1 MHRRLFS
8 VMMLLC
14 LLFGLSTVV
23 SAKNSP
29 FPISAGS
36 SLTGLEKTIYD
47 RLGAQI
53 LKISTGEC
61 VEPTVSFT
69 LKELGLDGA
78 WTAQDLGVSS
88 LFQGDSFSQAAVDAV
103 YDKLDFDSGL
113 VVDALLADY
122 PFDLFWFDKT
132 MGFSIFSPACTSDG
146 NTIWFA
152 EGETLDIRFAVCQE
166 YAKMVDVTHYNPYL
180 LDPAALEAYGVE
192 NARAEALR
200 IVQAN
205 ANKSNYEKLV
215 AYREAICD
223 AVSYHHTAASNP
235 NYPYGNP
242 WQPIYAFDGDS
253 DTNVVCEGYAKAFKY
268 LCDLSDFVGDVR
280 CYLVDGWTDS
290 GTGQGNHM
298 WNVLAMPNGKTYL
311 VDLTNCD
318 EHTLGHPDW
327 MFLAGND
334 NDGNVD
340 ADYVIIVPEH
350 PIENGYISLGGQI
363 SYDYKDTMYELWN
376 ESILK
381 IADED
386 YVPGEDEPEEPV
398 HTHTVMV
405 QSAVLPTCTA
415 SGLTEGSYCLT
426 CNEVLTAQKT
436 VPALG
441 HNEVVDSA
449 VLPTCTETGLT
460 EGKHCSV
467 CDEVLSAQK
476 TVPALGHNEVVDSAV
491 PPSCTET
498 GLTEGSHCSVCSE
511 VLSAQETVPVVNHS
525 FSVPAFCWADDLGA
539 CLVSVSCANCSH
551 TIHSDCQVTSTVAA
565 DGKAITVTAL
575 GTVDGQQV
583 TDTLVI
589 QTENHQLRLP
599 QLPDNEIG
607 TSVQVLIVSYES
619 CGKLSAFRMA
629 QFTDGMVDF
638 SDITGDRLL
647 IFFPTTNSWA
657 PILPALTIK

>member
-1 MHRRLFS
+1 MRRLFA
-8 VMMLLC
+8 VLLLLS
-14 LLFGLSTVV
+14 LLFGLSTAI

-29 FPISAGS
+29 LPLSAGS

-47 RLGAQI
+47 RLSAQI

-88 LFQGDSFSQAAVDAV
+88 LFQGNSFSQAAVDAV

-132 MGFSIFSPACTSDG
+132 MGFTIFSPSCTSDG
-146 NTIWFA
+146 RTIWFA
-152 EGETLDIRFAVCQE
+152 KDETLDILFAVCQE
-166 YAKMVDVTHYNPYL
+166 YAKMVDATHYNPYL

-192 NARAEALR
+192 RARAEALR

-205 ANKSNYEKLV
+205 ASKSNYEKLV

-223 AVSYHHTAASNP
+223 AVSYNHTAASNQ

-242 WQPIYAFDGDS
+242 WQPVYAFDGDPA
-253 DTNVVCEGYAKAFKY
+253 TNVVCEGYAKAFKY
-268 LCDLSDFVGDVR
+268 LCDLSDFSGDVR

-290 GTGQGNHM
+290 GAGQGNHM
-298 WNVLAMPNGKTYL
+298 WNVVAMPNGKTYL

-334 NDGNVD
+334 NDGSVN

-350 PIENGYISLGGQI
+350 PIGNGYISLGGQI

-405 QSAVLPTCTA
+405 QAAVLPTCTA

-426 CNEVLTAQKT
+426 CNEVLTAQ
-436 VPALG
+436 
-441 HNEVVDSA
+441 E
-449 VLPTCTETGLT
+449 
-460 EGKHCSV
+460 
-467 CDEVLSAQK
+467 

-491 PPSCTET
+491 PPTCTET
-498 GLTEGSHCSVCSE
+498 GLTEGRHCSVCSE
-511 VLSAQETVPVVNHS
+511 VLSVQETVPVTNHS
-525 FSVPAFCWADDLGA
+525 YGTPDFCWTDDLGS
-539 CLVSVSCANCSH
+539 CSVSASCTNCSH
-551 TIHSDCQVTSTVAA
+551 RVDYDCQVTSTVA
-565 DGKAITVTAL
+565 DDDKAITVTAF

-589 QTENHQLRLP
+589 QAVNHQLRLP
-599 QLPDNEIG
+599 LLPDSEIG

-619 CGKLSAFRMA
+619 CGKLSSFRMA

-647 IFFPTTNSWA
+647 VFFPTANSWA
-657 PILPALTIK
+657 PVLPALTVK